1 MLLNKYIK
9 YTFLATTITTLLTA
23 CAGSD
28 GSNNSSTA
36 PFTSKPISGAA
47 VDFYL
52 ANATVKFDDCNGL
65 TTTTDAQGKFSF
77 DTTADCNNSAITIT
91 GGTDIGTGLPFTG
104 TLKIKKTDLQNISNN
119 DLVASPLTS
128 LEYYLGSGDLQVV
141 LNNLGLTTVTAA
153 NIKSFNPITDGSAKE
168 MAVIFTLQQLATQIE
183 DNFQAINKSDGSVA
197 LTQEQATQI
206 AFSTIGSALK
216 TQGKNL
222 FDSSGKLQATA
233 LDEILTT
240 AVTTAGTTI
249 NDPSTPIDP
258 NIKGNINGNITTVST
273 EINKIVQSGGKGED
287 LQAALNVALQDP
299 NSPAQAIKE
308 SLKTPIYA
316 DFTLA
321 GYSLATL
328 KTSSPTAPLALSY
341 ANLDTTLTV
350 NFKLN
355 NAKSELTD
363 TIKLGFKLNG
373 SRGAA
378 KENLDVIISNIQVTF
393 DTDGKILSAKVPV
406 NTAINISTS
415 LQGVTK
421 LQFTTQKE
429 IPINVSNGIIPLSS
443 IVSSSDALKTYYT
456 QYINKLAVNDLVE
469 ASAYVLPIT
478 YTVDPALELQNG
490 TISIDSTQ
498 FQGSTLTAH
507 FKLN

>member
-36 PFTSKPISGAA
+36 PFASKSISGTA

-65 TTTTDAQGKFSF
+65 TTTTGAQGQFSF
-77 DTTADCNNSAITIT
+77 KTTADCNNSAITIT

-104 TLKIKKTDLQNISNN
+104 TLKIKKTDLQNLSNN

-141 LNNLGLTTVTAA
+141 LNNLGLTTATAA
-153 NIKSFNPITDGSAKE
+153 NIKSYNPVKHGSAKE

-216 TQGKNL
+216 TQGKTL

-249 NDPSTPIDP
+249 NDPSIQIDP
-258 NIKGNINGNITTVST
+258 NIKGNINGNITQVST
-273 EINKIVQSGGKGED
+273 AINTIAQSGDGAT
-287 LQAALNVALQDP
+287 LQAALQDTNNP
-299 NSPAQAIKE
+299 AAQAALVTIKE
-308 SLKTPIYA
+308 SLKTPVYA

-321 GYSLATL
+321 GYSLAEL
-328 KTSSPTAPLALSY
+328 KASTTAPLALSRS
-341 ANLDTTLTV
+341 NLDTALAV

-355 NAKSELTD
+355 NTKSELTD
-363 TIKLGFKLNG
+363 TIKLGFKLDG

-378 KENLDVIISNIQVTF
+378 KENLDVIIHNIQVTF
-393 DTDGKILSAKVPV
+393 KTDGTILSAKIPSNTKV
-406 NTAINISTS
+406 NIAST
-415 LQGVTK
+415 LKEVTQ
-421 LQFTTQKE
+421 LEFITQKD
-429 IPINVSNGIIPLSS
+429 IVINVSNGSIPLAS
-443 IVSSSDALKTYYT
+443 IVSSSDTLKTYYN
-456 QYINKLAVNDLVE
+456 QYIGKLAVNDLVQ

-478 YTVDPALELQNG
+478 YTVDPALGLQND
-490 TISIDSTQ
+490 TINVNGIQ
-498 FQGSTLTAH
+498 FQGSSLVAH

>member
-128 LEYYLGSGDLQVV
+128 LEYYLGSSDLQVV
-141 LNNLGLTTVTAA
+141 LNNLGLTTATAA
-153 NIKSFNPITDGSAKE
+153 NIKSYNPVKHGSAKE

-216 TQGKNL
+216 TQGKTL
-222 FDSSGKLQATA
+222 FDGSGKLQATA
-233 LDEILTT
+233 LDEILTA

-249 NDPSTPIDP
+249 NDPSIQIDP
-258 NIKGNINGNITTVST
+258 NIKGNINGNITQVST
-273 EINKIVQSGGKGED
+273 AINTIVQSGGKGED
-287 LQAALNVALQDP
+287 LQTALQADA
-299 NSPAQAIKE
+299 NKTTLDGIKE

-321 GYSLATL
+321 GYSLAAL
-328 KTSSPTAPLALSY
+328 KTSSPTAPLALSH
-341 ANLDTTLTV
+341 ANLSTALAV

-355 NAKSELTD
+355 NTKSELTD
-363 TIKLGFKLNG
+363 TIKLGFKLDG

-393 DTDGKILSAKVPV
+393 KTDGTILSAKVPV

-421 LQFTTQKE
+421 LQLTTQKE

-443 IVSSSDALKTYYT
+443 IISNSDALKTYYT
-456 QYINKLAVNDLVE
+456 QYIGKLAVNDLVE

-490 TISIDSTQ
+490 TISIDST
-498 FQGSTLTAH
+498 
-507 FKLN
+507 

>member
-28 GSNNSSTA
+28 GSNNSSAA
-36 PFTSKPISGAA
+36 PFAPKSISGTA
-47 VDFYL
+47 VDFYVK
-52 ANATVKFDDCNGL
+52 NATVKFDDCNGV
-65 TTTTDAQGKFSF
+65 TTKTGEQGQFSF
-77 DTTADCNNSAITIT
+77 ETTADCNNSAITIT

-104 TLKIKKTDLQNISNN
+104 TLKIKKTDLQKLSNN

-128 LEYYLGSGDLQVV
+128 LEYYLGDADLQVV
-141 LNNLGLTTVTAA
+141 LNNLGLSTVKAA
-153 NIKSFNPITDGSAKE
+153 DIKSYNPVTDGGAKE

-206 AFSTIGSALK
+206 AFSTIASTLK
-216 TQGKNL
+216 TQGKTL
-222 FDSSGKLQATA
+222 FDSNGTLQATA
-233 LDEILTT
+233 LTEILNA
-240 AVTTAGTTI
+240 AVDKAQATI
-249 NDPSTPIDP
+249 PNTPVDS
-258 NIKGNINGNITTVST
+258 NIKGNINTNITTVST
-273 EINKIVQSGGKGED
+273 EINKIAQSGGKGED

-341 ANLDTTLTV
+341 ANLDTALTV

-363 TIKLGFKLNG
+363 TIKLGFKLDG
-373 SRGAA
+373 SRGTA
-378 KENLDVIISNIQVTF
+378 KENLDVIIHNIQVTF
-393 DTDGKILSAKVPV
+393 KTDGTILSAKIPSNTKV
-406 NTAINISTS
+406 NIAST
-415 LQGVTK
+415 LKDVTQ
-421 LQFTTQKE
+421 LEFITQTD
-429 IPINVSNGIIPLSS
+429 IVINVSNGSIPLASV
-443 IVSSSDALKTYYT
+443 VSSSPTLQKYYNL
-456 QYINKLAVNDLVE
+456 YIDKLAVNDLVQ

-478 YTVDPALELQNG
+478 YTVDPDLGLQND
-490 TISIDSTQ
+490 TINVNGIQ
-498 FQGSTLTAH
+498 FQGSSLVAH

>member
-36 PFTSKPISGAA
+36 PFASKSISGTA

-65 TTTTDAQGKFSF
+65 TTTTGAQGQFSF
-77 DTTADCNNSAITIT
+77 KTTADCNNSAITIT

-104 TLKIKKTDLQNISNN
+104 TLKIKKTDLQNLSNN

-141 LNNLGLTTVTAA
+141 LNNLGLTTATAA
-153 NIKSFNPITDGSAKE
+153 NIKSYNPVKHGSAKE

-183 DNFQAINKSDGSVA
+183 DNFQAVNKSDGSVA

-216 TQGKNL
+216 TQGKTL
-222 FDSSGKLQATA
+222 FDSNGTLQATA
-233 LDEILTT
+233 LDEILTA

-273 EINKIVQSGGKGED
+273 EINKIAQSGDGAT
-287 LQAALNVALQDP
+287 LQAALQDTNNP
-299 NSPAQAIKE
+299 AAQAALVTIKE

-321 GYSLATL
+321 GYSLAEL
-328 KTSSPTAPLALSY
+328 KASTAAPLALSY
-341 ANLDTTLTV
+341 ANLDTALTV

-355 NAKSELTD
+355 NTKSELTD

-373 SRGAA
+373 SRGAL

-393 DTDGKILSAKVPV
+393 KTDGTILSAKVPV

-415 LQGVTK
+415 LQGVSK

-443 IVSSSDALKTYYT
+443 IISNSDALKTYYT

-478 YTVDPALELQNG
+478 YTVDPSLALQNG
-490 TISIDSTQ
+490 TISIDSAQ

>member
-36 PFTSKPISGAA
+36 PFAPKSISGTA

-65 TTTTDAQGKFSF
+65 TTTTGAQGQFSF
-77 DTTADCNNSAITIT
+77 ETTADCNNSAITIT

-104 TLKIKKTDLQNISNN
+104 TLKIKKTDLQKLSNN

-128 LEYYLGSGDLQVV
+128 LEYYLGDADLQVV
-141 LNNLGLTTVTAA
+141 LNNLGLTVKAA
-153 NIKSFNPITDGSAKE
+153 DVKSYNPITDGSAKE

-197 LTQEQATQI
+197 LTQEQATEI
-206 AFSTIGSALK
+206 AFTSIRNALK
-216 TQGKNL
+216 TQVL
-222 FDSSGKLQATA
+222 FDSNGKLQTGTLNQIVNAAVETAQTATPNA
-233 LDEILTT
+233 
-240 AVTTAGTTI
+240 
-249 NDPSTPIDP
+249 PIDTMVAEQ
-258 NIKGNINGNITTVST
+258 INTNITTVST
-273 EINKIVQSGGKGED
+273 AINSIILQPDRKGED
-287 LQAALNVALQDP
+287 LQAALQDTT
-299 NSPAQAIKE
+299 NTDAQAALVTIKE

-321 GYSLATL
+321 GYSLTAL
-328 KTSSPTAPLALSY
+328 ETSSAAAPLDLSY
-341 ANLDTTLTV
+341 ANLDTALTV

-456 QYINKLAVNDLVE
+456 QYIGKLAVNDLVE

-490 TISIDSTQ
+490 TISIDSAQ

>member
-36 PFTSKPISGAA
+36 PFASKSISGTA

-65 TTTTDAQGKFSF
+65 TTTTGAQGQFSF
-77 DTTADCNNSAITIT
+77 KTTADCNNSAITIT

-104 TLKIKKTDLQNISNN
+104 TLKIKKTDLQNLSNN

-216 TQGKNL
+216 TQGKTL

-233 LDEILTT
+233 LDEILTA

-249 NDPSTPIDP
+249 NDPSIQIDS
-258 NIKGNINGNITTVST
+258 NIKGNINGNITQVST
-273 EINKIVQSGGKGED
+273 AINTIVQSGGKGED
-287 LQAALNVALQDP
+287 LQTALQADA
-299 NSPAQAIKE
+299 NKTTLDGIKE

-341 ANLDTTLTV
+341 ANLDTALAV

-355 NAKSELTD
+355 NTKSELTD
-363 TIKLGFKLNG
+363 TIKLGFKING

-378 KENLDVIISNIQVTF
+378 RENLDVIISNIQVTF
-393 DTDGKILSAKVPV
+393 KTDGTILSAKVPV
-406 NTAINISTS
+406 NTVINISTS
-415 LQGVTK
+415 LQGVSK
-421 LQFTTQKE
+421 LNITTQKD

-443 IVSSSDALKTYYT
+443 IISSNDALKTYYT
-456 QYINKLAVNDLVE
+456 EYMKKLAVNDLVE

-490 TISIDSTQ
+490 TISIDSAQ

>member
-36 PFTSKPISGAA
+36 PFAPKSISGAA

-77 DTTADCNNSAITIT
+77 KTTADCNNSAITIT

-341 ANLDTTLTV
+341 ANLDTALTV

-355 NAKSELTD
+355 NTKSELTD
-363 TIKLGFKLNG
+363 TIKLGFKING

-393 DTDGKILSAKVPV
+393 KTDGTILSAKVPV
-406 NTAINISTS
+406 NTAINIFTS
-415 LQGVTK
+415 LQGISK
-421 LQFTTQKE
+421 LQFSTQKE

-443 IVSSSDALKTYYT
+443 IISNSDALKTYYT

>member
-36 PFTSKPISGAA
+36 PFAPKSISGAA

-65 TTTTDAQGKFSF
+65 TTTTDAQGQFSF
-77 DTTADCNNSAITIT
+77 KTTADCNNSAITIT

-104 TLKIKKTDLQNISNN
+104 TLKIKKTDLQNLSNN

-206 AFSTIGSALK
+206 AFSTIGNALK

-222 FDSSGKLQATA
+222 FNSNGDLQTTA
-233 LDEILTT
+233 LTEILTAAVDT
-240 AVTTAGTTI
+240 AQATI
-249 NDPSTPIDP
+249 PNTPIDS
-258 NIKGNINGNITTVST
+258 NIKNNINGNITTVST
-273 EINKIVQSGGKGED
+273 EINKIAQSGGDGAT

-299 NSPAQAIKE
+299 KSPAQAIKD

-378 KENLDVIISNIQVTF
+378 KENLDVIIGNIQVTF

-456 QYINKLAVNDLVE
+456 QYIGKLAVNDLVE

-490 TISIDSTQ
+490 TISIDSAQ

>member
-36 PFTSKPISGAA
+36 PFASKPISGAA

-52 ANATVKFDDCNGL
+52 KNATVKFDDCNGL
-65 TTTTDAQGKFSF
+65 TTTTDLQGKFSF

-168 MAVIFTLQQLATQIE
+168 MEVIFTLQQLATQIE

-206 AFSTIGSALK
+206 AFSTIGSTLK
-216 TQGKNL
+216 TQGKTL
-222 FDSSGKLQATA
+222 FDGSGKLQATA

-249 NDPSTPIDP
+249 NDPSIQIDP
-258 NIKGNINGNITTVST
+258 NIKGNINGNITQVST
-273 EINKIVQSGGKGED
+273 AINTIVQSGGKGED
-287 LQAALNVALQDP
+287 LQTALQADA
-299 NSPAQAIKE
+299 NKTTLDGIKE

-321 GYSLATL
+321 GYSLAEL
-328 KTSSPTAPLALSY
+328 KASTTAPLALSH
-341 ANLDTTLTV
+341 ANLDTALTV

-355 NAKSELTD
+355 NTKSELTD
-363 TIKLGFKLNG
+363 TIKLGFKLDG
-373 SRGAA
+373 SRGTA
-378 KENLDVIISNIQVTF
+378 KENLDVIIHNIQVTF
-393 DTDGKILSAKVPV
+393 KTDGTILSGAC
-406 NTAINISTS
+406 
-415 LQGVTK
+415 K
-421 LQFTTQKE
+421 LFC
-429 IPINVSNGIIPLSS
+429 VSS
-443 IVSSSDALKTYYT
+443 IFYK
-456 QYINKLAVNDLVE
+456 
-469 ASAYVLPIT
+469 
-478 YTVDPALELQNG
+478 
-490 TISIDSTQ
+490 
-498 FQGSTLTAH
+498 
-507 FKLN
+507 

>member
-36 PFTSKPISGAA
+36 PFASKPISGAA

-52 ANATVKFDDCNGL
+52 KNATVKFDDCNGL
-65 TTTTDAQGKFSF
+65 TTTTDLQGKFSF

-104 TLKIKKTDLQNISNN
+104 TLKIKKTDLQNLSNN

-128 LEYYLGSGDLQVV
+128 LEYYLGSSDLQVV
-141 LNNLGLTTVTAA
+141 LNNLGLTTATVA
-153 NIKSFNPITDGSAKE
+153 NIKSYNPITDGSAKE

-206 AFSTIGSALK
+206 AFSTIASTLK
-216 TQGKNL
+216 TQGKTL

-233 LDEILTT
+233 LDEILTA

-258 NIKGNINGNITTVST
+258 NIKGNINGNITQVST
-273 EINKIVQSGGKGED
+273 AINTIVQSGGNGES
-287 LQAALNVALQDP
+287 LQTALQL
-299 NSPAQAIKE
+299 PANQTTLNTIKE
-308 SLKTPIYA
+308 SLKTPVYA

-321 GYSLATL
+321 GYALAAL
-328 KTSSPTAPLALSY
+328 KTSSPTAPLALSH
-341 ANLDTTLTV
+341 ANLSTALAV

-355 NAKSELTD
+355 NTKSELTD
-363 TIKLGFKLNG
+363 TIKLGFKLDG

-378 KENLDVIISNIQVTF
+378 KENLDVIIHNIQVTF
-393 DTDGKILSAKVPV
+393 KTDGTILSAKIPSNTKV
-406 NTAINISTS
+406 NIAST
-415 LQGVTK
+415 LKEVTQ
-421 LQFTTQKE
+421 LEFITQTD
-429 IPINVSNGIIPLSS
+429 IVINVSNGSIPLAS
-443 IVSSSDALKTYYT
+443 IVSSSETLQKYYNL
-456 QYINKLAVNDLVE
+456 YIGKLAVNDLVQ

-478 YTVDPALELQNG
+478 YTVDPALGLQND
-490 TISIDSTQ
+490 TINVNGIQ
-498 FQGSTLTAH
+498 FQGSSLVAH

>member
-1 MLLNKYIK
+1 
-9 YTFLATTITTLLTA
+9 
-23 CAGSD
+23 
-28 GSNNSSTA
+28 
-36 PFTSKPISGAA
+36 
-47 VDFYL
+47 
-52 ANATVKFDDCNGL
+52 
-65 TTTTDAQGKFSF
+65 
-77 DTTADCNNSAITIT
+77 
-91 GGTDIGTGLPFTG
+91 
-104 TLKIKKTDLQNISNN
+104 
-119 DLVASPLTS
+119 
-128 LEYYLGSGDLQVV
+128 
-141 LNNLGLTTVTAA
+141 
-153 NIKSFNPITDGSAKE
+153 

-206 AFSTIGSALK
+206 AFSTIGSTLK
-216 TQGKNL
+216 TQGKTL
-222 FDSSGKLQATA
+222 FDGSGKLQATA
-233 LDEILTT
+233 LDEILTA

-249 NDPSTPIDP
+249 NDPSTPIDSNIKD
-258 NIKGNINGNITTVST
+258 NIKGNITQVST
-273 EINKIVQSGGKGED
+273 AINTIVQSGGKGED
-287 LQAALNVALQDP
+287 LQTALQADA
-299 NSPAQAIKE
+299 NKTTLDGIKE

-321 GYSLATL
+321 GYSLAAL
-328 KTSSPTAPLALSY
+328 KTSSPTAPLALSH
-341 ANLDTTLTV
+341 ANLSTALAV

-373 SRGAA
+373 SRGAV

-393 DTDGKILSAKVPV
+393 KTDGTILSAKVPV

-415 LQGVTK
+415 LQGVSK

-443 IVSSSDALKTYYT
+443 IISNSDALKTYYT
-456 QYINKLAVNDLVE
+456 QYIGKLAVNDLVE

-490 TISIDSTQ
+490 TISIDSAQ

>member
-341 ANLDTTLTV
+341 ANLDTALTV

-355 NAKSELTD
+355 NTKSELTD
-363 TIKLGFKLNG
+363 TIKLGFKLDG

-378 KENLDVIISNIQVTF
+378 KENLDVIIHNIQVTF
-393 DTDGKILSAKVPV
+393 KTDGTILSAKIPSNTKV
-406 NTAINISTS
+406 NIASS
-415 LQGVTK
+415 LKDVTQ
-421 LQFTTQKE
+421 LEFTTQTE
-429 IPINVSNGIIPLSS
+429 IPINVSNGSIPLSS
-443 IVSSSDALKTYYT
+443 IVSSSDTLKTYYNL
-456 QYINKLAVNDLVE
+456 YIGKLAVNDLVQ

>member
-36 PFTSKPISGAA
+36 PFAPKSISGAA

-65 TTTTDAQGKFSF
+65 TTTTDAQGQFSF
-77 DTTADCNNSAITIT
+77 KTTADCNNSAITIT

-183 DNFQAINKSDGSVA
+183 DNFQAINKSDGSIA

-216 TQGKNL
+216 TQGKTL
-222 FDSSGKLQATA
+222 FDGSGKLQATA
-233 LDEILTT
+233 LDEILTA

-249 NDPSTPIDP
+249 NDPSI
-258 NIKGNINGNITTVST
+258 
-273 EINKIVQSGGKGED
+273 
-287 LQAALNVALQDP
+287 
-299 NSPAQAIKE
+299 
-308 SLKTPIYA
+308 
-316 DFTLA
+316 
-321 GYSLATL
+321 
-328 KTSSPTAPLALSY
+328 
-341 ANLDTTLTV
+341 
-350 NFKLN
+350 
-355 NAKSELTD
+355 
-363 TIKLGFKLNG
+363 
-373 SRGAA
+373 
-378 KENLDVIISNIQVTF
+378 
-393 DTDGKILSAKVPV
+393 
-406 NTAINISTS
+406 
-415 LQGVTK
+415 
-421 LQFTTQKE
+421 
-429 IPINVSNGIIPLSS
+429 
-443 IVSSSDALKTYYT
+443 
-456 QYINKLAVNDLVE
+456 
-469 ASAYVLPIT
+469 
-478 YTVDPALELQNG
+478 
-490 TISIDSTQ
+490 
-498 FQGSTLTAH
+498 
-507 FKLN
+507 